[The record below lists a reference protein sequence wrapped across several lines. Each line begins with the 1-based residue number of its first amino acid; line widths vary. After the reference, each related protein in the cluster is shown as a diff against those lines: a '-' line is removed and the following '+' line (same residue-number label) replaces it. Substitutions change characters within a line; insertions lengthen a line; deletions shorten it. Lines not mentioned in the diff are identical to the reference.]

1 MCIAILKPDG
11 ENIKKDRLDN
21 CFFNNDDGAGFMYAK
36 DGILHFFKGFFKF
49 KDFWNS
55 YVKNVVKNGNPMTAI
70 HFRIKTHGKT
80 NVNNCH
86 PFKVNE
92 KLGFIHNGI
101 INMVKQDDK
110 RSDTAMFNEL
120 ILKKLPDGF
129 IRNMAI
135 VNLIEESI
143 GSSKLVFLDNKGQFL
158 ISNES
163 LGKWDNNVWY
173 SNTTYKYRYTY
184 YKQPVYGYAY
194 GTDSYLKQKGKK
206 KKKKDKISL
215 IPGVSHTTCTM
226 CKAPLL
232 TVFEQKV
239 GFCGGCD
246 NRGYSS

>member
-1 MCIAILKPDG
+1 MCIAILKPAG

-36 DGILHFFKGFFKF
+36 DGMLHFFKGFFKF

-55 YVKNVVKNGNPMTAI
+55 YVKNVVKNGNPMSAI

-101 INMVKQDDK
+101 INMVKQDPK

-158 ISNES
+158 ISNER
-163 LGKWDNNVWY
+163 LGTAQWDNNVWY
-173 SNTTYKYRYTY
+173 SNNCLLYTS
-184 YKQPVYGYAY
+184 PSPR
-194 GTDSYLKQKGKK
+194 D
-206 KKKKDKISL
+206 
-215 IPGVSHTTCTM
+215 
-226 CKAPLL
+226 
-232 TVFEQKV
+232 
-239 GFCGGCD
+239 
-246 NRGYSS
+246 